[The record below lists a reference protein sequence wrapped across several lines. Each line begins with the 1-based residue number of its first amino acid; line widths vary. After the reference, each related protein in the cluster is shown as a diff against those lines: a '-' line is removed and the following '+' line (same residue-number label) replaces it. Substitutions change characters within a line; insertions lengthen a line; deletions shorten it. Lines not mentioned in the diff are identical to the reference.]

1 MTNSESGL
9 HAPAIILIKPQM
21 GENIGATARAMRNFG
36 LTDLRLV
43 APRDGWPN
51 PAAVPMSAGATEILD
66 NARLYRDTEEAI
78 ADLRVIY
85 ATTARTRD
93 MVKPAVTPSEAA
105 AEIAG
110 LIGQGAQCGIL
121 FGPEKAG
128 LHNDDVALS
137 DKILQIPAN
146 PEFTSLNLAQAV
158 LIIGYAWFTTAV
170 TDSLAPAETP
180 PPAPKEDLVRLFDHL
195 ESELDSAGFFRPGEK
210 RPSMVRNLRN
220 LLQNANLTEQD
231 VRTLRGVIKALTRK
245 PAETDD

>member
-1 MTNSESGL
+1 MTNPESRGP
-9 HAPAIILIKPQM
+9 APAIILIKPQM

-51 PAAVPMSAGATEILD
+51 PAAIPMSAGATEILD
-66 NARLYRDTEEAI
+66 NAKLYRDTEEAI

-85 ATTARTRD
+85 ATTARSRE

-105 AEIAG
+105 REIAALANEG
-110 LIGQGAQCGIL
+110 TQCGIL
-121 FGPEKAG
+121 FGPEKSG

-158 LIIGYAWFTTAV
+158 LIIGYAWFTSAV
-170 TDSLAPAETP
+170 TDSLPPMEAPM
-180 PPAPKEDLVRLFDHL
+180 PAPKEDLVRLFEHL
-195 ESELDSAGFFRPGEK
+195 ESELDSAGFFRPAEK

-220 LLQNANLTEQD
+220 LLQNSQLSEQD
-231 VRTLRGVIKALTRK
+231 VRTLRGVIKALTRNA
-245 PAETDD
+245 PESVD